1 MTGTQTQIIVIGAGY
16 AGILAAVRLAGK
28 TRRTNTCITLVNA
41 SDVFVERLR
50 LHELAAGKVIQPRP
64 IVDTLA
70 GTGVQ
75 FVRGRVTQIDPVHSE
90 ITLQAPTGIPQQMH
104 YDKLLVTL
112 GSTIDRH
119 SVPGVAEYAYVLT
132 PDGERSAPA
141 LRQALQSHTDGRAVI
156 VGGGATGIEAA
167 AEIRDAYSDLS
178 VHLVTQGR
186 MGLFLNEEVAAYMRQ
201 SLLKRG
207 VAIQEHTT
215 IKEVRAS
222 SLLTTD
228 GESISYDV
236 CVWTGGFAVP
246 KLARDSGLAVNERG
260 QILIDPFM
268 RSVSHP
274 NVYAAGDCANP
285 AEEPGV
291 AVRMSAYTAV
301 ITGAHAADCL
311 AAAVRG
317 QQPKPLSFAYAG
329 QGIAL
334 GRQRGVGF
342 GKTPDDRP
350 KAPYFTERV
359 GYEVRELFVRLLMNL
374 PNLERRLPGIFY
386 WPGKGRYAA
395 MKRRAAQN
403 VRAGQQS

>member
-1 MTGTQTQIIVIGAGY
+1 MTQIIAIGAGY
-16 AGILAAVRLAGK
+16 AGMLATVRLAGK
-28 TRRTNTCITLVNA
+28 LRRTNVRITLVNT

-50 LHELAAGKVIQPRP
+50 LHELAAGKTMHPRA

-75 FVRGRVTQIDPVHSE
+75 FVQGRVTHIDPAQ
-90 ITLQAPTGIPQQMH
+90 ITIQTPNSIQSMP

-119 SVPGVAEYAYVLT
+119 TIPGVLEYAYTLT

-141 LRQALQSHTDGRAVI
+141 LREVLREQNQIGGRVVV

-167 AEIRDAYSDLS
+167 AELTDAYPNLN
-178 VHLVTQGR
+178 VHLATQGA
-186 MGLFLNEEVAAYMRQ
+186 MGLFLNEPVAAYMRQ

-207 VAIQEHTT
+207 VTIQEYTAIQR
-215 IKEVRAS
+215 VREAN
-222 SLLTTD
+222 LLTAD
-228 GESISYDV
+228 GESIGYDV
-236 CVWTGGFAVP
+236 CLWNGGFAVP
-246 KLARDSGLAVNERG
+246 GLARESGVAVNERG

-268 RSVSHP
+268 RSISHP
-274 NVYAAGDCANP
+274 NIYAAGDCADTV
-285 AEEPGV
+285 EEPGTPL
-291 AVRMSAYTAV
+291 RMSAYTAV

-334 GRQRGVGF
+334 GRQHGIGF
-342 GKTPDDRP
+342 GKTPDDQP
-350 KAPYFTERV
+350 KAPYFTGRA
-359 GYEVRELFVRLLMNL
+359 GYEIREFFVRLLMSL
-374 PNLERRLPGIFY
+374 PNLERRIPGFFY

-395 MKRRAAQN
+395 MKRRAAQS
-403 VRAGQQS
+403 VRAGQGT